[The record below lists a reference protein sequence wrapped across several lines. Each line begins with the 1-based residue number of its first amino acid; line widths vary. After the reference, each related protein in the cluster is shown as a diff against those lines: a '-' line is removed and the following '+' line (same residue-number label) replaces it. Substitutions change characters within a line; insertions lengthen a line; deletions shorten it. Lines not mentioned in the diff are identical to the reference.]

1 MNDKEID
8 YVMQQLHMALDP
20 LDPNRFRKKEY
31 NLRNQQGVRVWDGR
45 VKIIDIKNHIV
56 PTGLYPEL
64 INYLNQLKDSKQ
76 YDYQIKDQRGPK
88 LTTKVPDSITIDGN
102 GLEKTI
108 TLRGYQCQS
117 VKNAMNEQEG
127 ILLEAT
133 NARQVNCKCGNL
145 QVFVA

>member
-8 YVMQQLHMALDP
+8 YVMQQLHMSLDP
-20 LDPNRFRKKEY
+20 LDPNRYRNRAYLTY
-31 NLRNQQGVRVWDGR
+31 NSRGERVWDGR
-45 VKIIDIKNHIV
+45 VKIIDVKDRTI

-76 YDYQIKDQRGPK
+76 YDYQIKDKRGPK
-88 LTTKVPDSITIDGN
+88 FTAKIPDSITIDGK

-145 QVFVA
+145 QVSVA